1 MTSSDKMEST
11 TLLNKKNEES
21 TSFKKYLTPKFAI
34 AATATIALG
43 ALGVASQSSSFGR
56 SNSGV
61 PITLRTKLLFVNQ
74 DWAPVL
80 RKLLVCTPGARR

>member
-1 MTSSDKMEST
+1 
-11 TLLNKKNEES
+11 
-21 TSFKKYLTPKFAI
+21 
-34 AATATIALG
+34 
-43 ALGVASQSSSFGR
+43 VASRSSSFGR

-61 PITLRTKLLFVNQ
+61 PITLRTKLLFVNH